1 MSASAEIYNYDARIR
16 RYRRSIGNLK
26 NGDLALRFLDHL
38 AAFGLSKARLSK
50 YASHL
55 PPLLRVVDFDLAK
68 ATRQDVEKVV
78 AWINSQPYREWT
90 KHDKKLVLRKLI
102 QYAKFGSCARD
113 APIPEEVKWVRLNVS
128 GRDVRVTPDKLLK
141 ADDFRALVKAA
152 DNRRDKAMLYVLFEA
167 ALRPG
172 ELLKMDVGSVDF
184 KDGYCLISV
193 NGKTGVKRIPL
204 VVSFKPLL
212 EWLEEHPD
220 RANPNAPLWTSLS
233 TNRKGVRIS
242 YERFRCMIKRTARK
256 AGLKNDVWPY
266 LFRHSM
272 LTELAKVFTEAKLE
286 QYAGWIH
293 GSKMAKQYVHFSA
306 RDLEDAVLE
315 LHGLKKSEATDGL
328 PKLVECPRCGNKN
341 PPGNVRCSYCGLIL
355 DRETAIKIEEGEKRR
370 EDEILRRLERLERV
384 VSSLI
389 SPMSNAN
396 GAPEQAFSALQSPA
410 EPPPKR
416 VSQQPRIHRSS
427 DTTRRR
433 AAKT

>member
-1 MSASAEIYNYDARIR
+1 MSASAEIYDFEGRLR

-38 AAFGLSKARLSK
+38 AALGLSKARVSK

-68 ATRQDVEKVV
+68 ASRQDVEKVV

-113 APIPEEVKWVRLNVS
+113 VPIPEEVKWVKLNVS

-141 ADDFRALVKAA
+141 AEDFKALVKAA
-152 DNRRDKAMLYVLFEA
+152 ENSRDKALLYVLFEA

-212 EWLEEHPD
+212 EWLEDHPD

-233 TNRKGVRIS
+233 NNRKGVRIS
-242 YERFRCMIKRTARK
+242 YQRFCYMIKRIARK
-256 AGLKNDVWPY
+256 AGLKTDVWPY

-341 PPGNVRCSYCGLIL
+341 PPGNVRCGYCGLIL

-389 SPMSNAN
+389 YSMSNKN

-410 EPPPKR
+410 KPPPKR

-433 AAKT
+433 EVKT